1 MLLLQ
6 VSRALFELFLG
17 VQAQTR
23 LGAVGV
29 LLLLAVGVG
38 VRARRVGLA
47 VGAAVMFTLLMI
59 QA

>member
-6 VSRALFELFLG
+6 IVRAVAELSLG
-17 VQAQTR
+17 AQAQTR

-29 LLLLAVGVG
+29 LLLTAMAVGI
-38 VRARRVGLA
+38 RARRAGLA
-47 VGAAVMFTLLMI
+47 VGAAVVFTLLMT

>member
-6 VSRALFELFLG
+6 IVRAVVELSLG
-17 VQAQTR
+17 AQAQAR

-29 LLLLAVGVG
+29 LLLTAVAVG
-38 VRARRVGLA
+38 VRARRAGLA
-47 VGAAVMFTLLMI
+47 VGAAVVFTLLMA